1 MTTAHPNPAL
11 LTPISLSD
19 SAVLDP
25 RHSPTSH
32 IPHSQGPQYHGMINH
47 TTQGLGITM
56 SPVNYGLPVTLAHDI
71 PPRSVSTLE
80 SPFVPVSRSDSQLE
94 AVPTSPPRQMVHRTG
109 HVPIAPHPAGLQ
121 KQEEERRRRGYDNG
135 RSQGRP
141 RQQRR
146 PRKQDPKDEAVT
158 DYTIT
163 LKDRQYGWKDITK
176 LVNDQFGVNLT
187 TPCLQMRVHRRSLR
201 LSRWNEDD
209 VST

>member
-1 MTTAHPNPAL
+1 M
-11 LTPISLSD
+11 
-19 SAVLDP
+19 V
-25 RHSPTSH
+25 
-32 IPHSQGPQYHGMINH
+32 NH
-47 TTQGLGITM
+47 TGHGLGITM
-56 SPVNYGLPVTLAHDI
+56 PAVSYGLPATIAHDI
-71 PPRSVSTLE
+71 PHSSLSTLE
-80 SPFVPVSRSDSQLE
+80 SPFVPISRSEPQPE
-94 AVPTSPPRQMVHRTG
+94 AVPTASQRQAGHRTG

-121 KQEEERRRRGYDNG
+121 KQEEERRRRGQDNG